1 MTLEHLVLFDEVLI
15 VKLIE
20 QECNFFA
27 INYASPSPFP
37 LFSPLVCKR
46 SPWSVTVSLVT
57 NQGTALLSGIG
68 LEGATTKRFSSNA
81 TSFPKVT
88 NECKEKEIT

>member
-46 SPWSVTVSLVT
+46 SP
-57 NQGTALLSGIG
+57 
-68 LEGATTKRFSSNA
+68 
-81 TSFPKVT
+81 
-88 NECKEKEIT
+88 